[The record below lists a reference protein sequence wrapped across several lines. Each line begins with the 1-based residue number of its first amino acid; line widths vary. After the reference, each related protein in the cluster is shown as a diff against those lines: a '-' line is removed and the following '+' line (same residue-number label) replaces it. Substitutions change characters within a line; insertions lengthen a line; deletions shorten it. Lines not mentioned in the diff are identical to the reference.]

1 MAEGNGTT
9 PKPTPRKKTSPLP
22 AEIKRSKVATRKKV
36 TKANVEKYLEDM
48 LLLFTPSMSFEFL
61 KSLRQ
66 GVINGNKDD
75 MKMAAHMMGYVP
87 IPGGPNINV
96 TTNIANSN
104 QVSGGTYDKSI
115 DSIIR
120 KLDTQEQEQEQEVI
134 DVTPR

>member
-1 MAEGNGTT
+1 MHAGGEYD
-9 PKPTPRKKTSPLP
+9 LDLV
-22 AEIKRSKVATRKKV
+22 VANIGVAKFSQYYL
-36 TKANVEKYLEDM
+36 KY
-48 LLLFTPSMSFEFL
+48 
-61 KSLRQ
+61 LRQ
-66 GVINGNKDD
+66 GVIDGNKDD

-104 QVSGGTYDKSI
+104 QVSGGTYDRSI

-120 KLDTQEQEQEQEVI
+120 KLDAQAQEVV